1 MAEILAASRP
11 FCLPRSVLRVEAEW
25 RSSGPSSP
33 GHTKVTAERGRPKWD
48 LAPQTSCS
56 FPVSLEG
63 PASPQPPARFRSPQ
77 RDLTA
82 PNLLLVSGLPRGT
95 WQPPQPPCSWPH
107 WLYTWAC
114 PGLSRL
120 SRLSLEAQK
129 KLGENAISYSW
140 ETWDPLSLARSRPQN
155 HPPPPGPPVLQL
167 LRLVAATTSHF
178 NEKAARMA
186 SSPQRMA
193 AVMTC
198 FGRDNASWILS
209 IEL

>member
-1 MAEILAASRP
+1 MGPGSPDLLLVSG
-11 FCLPRSVLRVEAEW
+11 LPR
-25 RSSGPSSP
+25 GTCQPP
-33 GHTKVTAERGRPKWD
+33 
-48 LAPQTSCS
+48 TSCS
-56 FPVSLEG
+56 LPVSPEG
-63 PASPQPPARFRSPQ
+63 PDCPQPPARFRSPQ
-77 RDLTA
+77 RDLAA
-82 PNLLLVSGLPRGT
+82 PNPLLVSGLPRGT

-129 KLGENAISYSW
+129 NSEKNAISYSW